1 MEMGTMLKDVY
12 KRSLDG
18 GITKR
23 DALGLLKKNPFELLE
38 TADAVRE
45 KLVGDAV
52 SYVVNR
58 NMNFTDI
65 CTGTCKFCAF
75 KNTENYRLTTGE
87 ILEKVGEAK
96 RFGATEVCIQGG
108 LLPDMYLKDYV
119 AMLKAIKGK
128 YEIDIHAFSPME
140 VFHMSMLSGVSVGH
154 SLVELKKAGLDTM
167 PGTAAE
173 ILVDDVRRQICPDKL
188 TTKQWVDVVTKAHK
202 TGIPTTATI
211 MYGHIETWKDRID
224 HIFIQ
229 RDIQRNTHGFTEFV
243 PLTFMGKNN
252 PLGET
257 IMKSRKSMGASGLD
271 DLRLYALARLIF
283 GKDLVNIQA
292 SWVKLGPK
300 LAQVA
305 LYCGANDLG
314 GTLMEEHI
322 SKLAGSRSGECLSP
336 EELRAF
342 IRDAGRTPRQR
353 TTLYGN
359 VGHVQSAQIKKPKA
373 KKKMS

>member
-1 MEMGTMLKDVY
+1 MLKDVY

-18 GITKR
+18 KITKR
-23 DALGLLKKNPFELLE
+23 DALGLLNKNPFELFE

-45 KLVGDAV
+45 KLVGDTV

-65 CTGTCKFCAF
+65 CIGTCKFCAF
-75 KNTENYRLTTGE
+75 KNNQNYLLTTDE

-128 YEIDIHAFSPME
+128 YAIDIHAFSPME
-140 VFHMSMLSGVSVGH
+140 VFHMSKLSGVSVEH
-154 SLVELKKAGLDTM
+154 SLKELKKSGLDTM

-173 ILVDDVRRQICPDKL
+173 ILVDDIRRQICPGKL
-188 TTKQWVDVVTKAHK
+188 NTAQWVDVVTKAHE

-224 HIFIQ
+224 HILIQ
-229 RDIQRNTHGFTEFV
+229 RDIQRKTHGFTEFV
-243 PLTFMGKNN
+243 PLTFMCKNN

-257 IMKSRKSMGASGLD
+257 IIKKRMSMGASGMD
-271 DLRLYALARLIF
+271 DLRMYALARLIF
-283 GKDLVNIQA
+283 GRDLVNIQA

-305 LYCGANDLG
+305 LYAGANDLG

-322 SKLAGSRSGECLSP
+322 SKLAGSTSGECMSP
-336 EELRAF
+336 EELQAY

-353 TTLYGN
+353 TTLYRDAGP
-359 VGHVQSAQIKKPKA
+359 VPASRVLKVKVKK
-373 KKKMS
+373 